1 MWHESSRVQYNIYLF
16 NTKQYNI
23 TVKWQAQWR
32 YGVRY
37 AHPYIYASPERK
49 ITHFLCYVIWL
60 FWLSLSLKW
69 MKICRCLSDGTV
81 FEWMKICRCLS
92 DGTIFEHFMWPAMCF
107 LIDWLIGD
115 HLYSTILHSLEQTHC
130 TRLWFYMSD
139 TLFIARFFCFVF
151 LNIHRSG
158 VLKHWHGWCHMK
170 LQPSRR
176 KFCVHH
182 TTMHHV
188 TSCKA
193 TYVRCMHV

>member
-1 MWHESSRVQYNIYLF
+1 MTS
-16 NTKQYNI
+16 
-23 TVKWQAQWR
+23 TVKVWCQ
-32 YGVRY
+32 VR
-37 AHPYIYASPERK
+37 SPIHIRQSWKK
-49 ITHFLCYVIWL
+49 ITHFLYYVIWL

-115 HLYSTILHSLEQTHC
+115 HLYSAILHSLEQTHC
-130 TRLWFYMSD
+130 TRLWFY
-139 TLFIARFFCFVF
+139 RFYSTFFVIVF
-151 LNIHRSG
+151 LNIHQSG

-193 TYVRCMHV
+193 TYVMCMRV